1 MAGEGNFSP
10 TGTREMKRELPD
22 AETPSISAL
31 DEMDQLPD
39 MTSPGPPG
47 QGERE
52 PRDAAGRA
60 IKEERDVQSGGDG
73 HEAER
78 VSPVS
83 TKGAGKANQF
93 SSLSFPEK
101 LWKMLE
107 SDEFRSIWWSQ
118 GGKYV
123 AINEKLFEEEVLGRE
138 RPLRVFATQKMK
150 SFLRQLNSYGF
161 TKVRRHFE
169 RSAYLP
175 EFLAEEDAAAAHS
188 QILYYYNPTF
198 NREHPHLLEK
208 CKRRV
213 VLKRR
218 APHAPEVDEG
228 HPSRS
233 PDGQSARDTQASP
246 PVMITPTK
254 RRAKSPPGLGSA
266 YPSPPAAG
274 PSFPEP
280 DRAAGIERF
289 TSLAAFFLTTT
300 GSQTPGGLQ
309 HAAPWF
315 AMHMLAAASVLLKPR
330 PPRGQSPRVR
340 HCPTCTCS
348 RSPADAGRAFGPQRG
363 TF

>member
-138 RPLRVFATQKMK
+138 RPLQVFATQKMK

-188 QILYYYNPTF
+188 QVQQ
-198 NREHPHLLEK
+198 LLCTSTNTHNSLGEEK
-208 CKRRV
+208 DLHIKSGLAIEVTGLVASSLFLISFSGHFQKGRV
-213 VLKRR
+213 SL
-218 APHAPEVDEG
+218 
-228 HPSRS
+228 S
-233 PDGQSARDTQASP
+233 
-246 PVMITPTK
+246 
-254 RRAKSPPGLGSA
+254 GL
-266 YPSPPAAG
+266 
-274 PSFPEP
+274 
-280 DRAAGIERF
+280 
-289 TSLAAFFLTTT
+289 
-300 GSQTPGGLQ
+300 
-309 HAAPWF
+309 
-315 AMHMLAAASVLLKPR
+315 
-330 PPRGQSPRVR
+330 
-340 HCPTCTCS
+340 
-348 RSPADAGRAFGPQRG
+348 
-363 TF
+363 

>member
-188 QILYYYNPTF
+188 QMSCCTKSQTF
-198 NREHPHLLEK
+198 LWHLLYANIYSTTTTPPLTESIPTCWK
-208 CKRRV
+208 
-213 VLKRR
+213 
-218 APHAPEVDEG
+218 
-228 HPSRS
+228 
-233 PDGQSARDTQASP
+233 SARGELSSNGEPRMHQRWMKGTP
-246 PVMITPTK
+246 PEAQTVSLQGT
-254 RRAKSPPGLGSA
+254 RRHLHP
-266 YPSPPAAG
+266 
-274 PSFPEP
+274 
-280 DRAAGIERF
+280 
-289 TSLAAFFLTTT
+289 
-300 GSQTPGGLQ
+300 
-309 HAAPWF
+309 
-315 AMHMLAAASVLLKPR
+315 
-330 PPRGQSPRVR
+330 
-340 HCPTCTCS
+340 
-348 RSPADAGRAFGPQRG
+348 
-363 TF
+363 